1 MKALK
6 NGKAASLGK
15 AACLQLFLFFPRFLA
30 AAFTRQ
36 SFLGA
41 PFFAGLQVEGVPLDL
56 LDDVFLLYLA
66 LKTPKGVFQRF
77 SFLKSYFRQ
86 TYKHPRF
93 RVRL

>member
-1 MKALK
+1 M
-6 NGKAASLGK
+6 SLD
-15 AACLQLFLFFPRFLA
+15 F
-30 AAFTRQ
+30 
-36 SFLGA
+36 
-41 PFFAGLQVEGVPLDL
+41 

-66 LKTPKGVFQRF
+66 FEATQGILERF